1 MEIKGPPRPKI
12 ATARKSVKWV
22 SAAPH
27 NKPDRPIITAAINR
41 PCRGPIRSIKKP
53 QGRAA
58 RIYIKGQAPNT
69 VPISPKVIFRSSVI
83 GVTNGPRAATVRP
96 KLK

>member
-1 MEIKGPPRPKI
+1 M
-12 ATARKSVKWV
+12 
-22 SAAPH
+22 SAALR
-27 NKPDRPIITAAINR
+27 NKPERPIINAAINR
-41 PCRGPIRSIKKP
+41 PRRGPIRSIKKP

-58 RIYIKGQAPNT
+58 RIYTKGQAPNT

-83 GVTNGPRAATVRP
+83 GVTSGPRAATVRP

>member
-1 MEIKGPPRPKI
+1 MEIKGPPSPKI

-22 SAAPH
+22 SAALR
-27 NKPDRPIITAAINR
+27 NKPETPIITAAITR
-41 PCRGPIRSIKKP
+41 PLRGPTRSIKKP

-83 GVTNGPRAATVRP
+83 GVTSGPRAATVSP